1 MAQNP
6 AKSPANQDKKPKT
19 KQKTDKKI
27 VVFANTNIASRTG
40 LFVHIWI
47 FIKKQIIF
55 FTQKMN
61 LKSQEIL
68 KCEIK

>member
-1 MAQNP
+1 
-6 AKSPANQDKKPKT
+6 ANQDKKPKT

>member
-1 MAQNP
+1 
-6 AKSPANQDKKPKT
+6 KKPKT

-40 LFVHIWI
+40 FFVHIWI

-61 LKSQEIL
+61 LKSQKIL